1 VANREFKIIRGGR
14 LLSAD
19 FRRAEAADIL
29 IKGNRF
35 EAITAPGVEAPSDA
49 ELIDA
54 SDRLLMPG
62 LINAHTHGHGSL
74 AKGYGDRWTLE
85 LLLNAGPWITAN
97 RTLEHKYLSASLAA
111 AEMISKGCT
120 SAYDLYV
127 EVPLPSIEG
136 MQAVGCGY
144 RDAGFRALMA
154 PMVADRG
161 FFETVPAL
169 VDALPAALQKRVREN
184 RMAPGESSLKICRE
198 LIESWPFDRERIG
211 IALGPTIPLH
221 CSDDYLTAHRDLAR
235 ELDVATHTHL
245 GESKIQALSG
255 VRSYGKT
262 LTAHLEELG
271 FLNPKFTAAHAV
283 WLDPDDIRRLADNGC
298 SVAHNPGSNMR
309 LGSGFAPIREMLEAG
324 VNVGIGTDG
333 AHCADNQNMFES
345 MRFASFVSRTRSHD
359 YERWLETDEVF
370 GLATRGSAH
379 VLGLGDRLGK
389 VAPGYLADLVMLDL
403 NSINWIPVNDPANLL
418 VHTEDGSAVD
428 SVMVDGEM
436 VYVNRQFVH
445 LDVASLRAQAEEAL
459 TTLSAMN
466 HESRLFCEQLER
478 HVGHFCI
485 GLAREPYH
493 VHALAGE
500 DF

>member
-1 VANREFKIIRGGR
+1 MQGSDYKIVRGGR

-19 FRRAEAADIL
+19 RRSADTADIL
-29 IKGNRF
+29 ICGNRF
-35 EAITAPGVEAPSDA
+35 EAIAPPGLVAPQGA
-49 ELIDA
+49 QLVDA

-85 LLLNAGPWITAN
+85 LLLNAGPWITGN

-120 SAYDLYV
+120 AAYDLYV
-127 EVPLPSIEG
+127 EVPVPSIEG
-136 MQAVGCGY
+136 MQAVGRGY

-161 FFETVPAL
+161 FFETVPDL
-169 VDALPAALQKRVREN
+169 VDTLPAELQERVRQL
-184 RMAPGESSLKICRE
+184 RMAPGEATLKICRD
-198 LIESWPFDRERIG
+198 IVESWPFDRQKVG
-211 IALGPTIPLH
+211 IALAPTIPLH
-221 CSDDYLTAHRDLAR
+221 CSDDFLKAHRDLAQ
-235 ELDVATHTHL
+235 ELDVGTHMHL

-255 VRSYGKT
+255 VRNYGKT
-262 LTAHLEELG
+262 LTAHLADIG
-271 FLNPKFTAAHAV
+271 FLHPGFTAAHAV
-283 WLDPDDIRRLADNGC
+283 WLDSDDIKRLADNGC

-345 MRFASFVSRTRSHD
+345 MRFASFVSRVRSHD

-370 GLATRGSAH
+370 GLATGGSAH
-379 VLGLGDRLGK
+379 ALGLGDDLGQ

-428 SVMVDGEM
+428 SVMIDGEM

-445 LDVASLRAQAEEAL
+445 LDVAKLRAEAEAAL
-459 TTLSAMN
+459 TELSVLN
-466 HESRLFCEQLER
+466 HDTKLLCQQLER
-478 HVGHFCI
+478 YVGHFCI

-500 DF
+500 DY